1 MHDFKKFNVWQ
12 KARVFTKEI
21 YSISKSCPDDEKFGI
36 TSQLRRATI
45 SITNNIAEGC
55 GRNSDKQLV
64 QFLQYSYGSAVEVE
78 NVLILATDLH
88 FISETNFKELNS
100 ELIQIQKMLFALIN
114 KFKQ

>member
-12 KARVFTKEI
+12 KARVVTKEI
-21 YSISKSCPDDEKFGI
+21 YSISKSFPDDEKFGI

-100 ELIQIQKMLFALIN
+100 ELIQIQKMLFTLIN